1 MGLGIDKALKILY
14 LCNEK
19 FHPILYK
26 GYTKEIRRIHEGY
39 TNFCDKREQSQACLS
54 YAEQS
59 KNHDRRE

>member
-14 LCNEK
+14 LCNKK
-19 FHPILYK
+19 FHPTFTLSS
-26 GYTKEIRRIHEGY
+26 TNDTRRIYEGY